1 MQFLT
6 SRFASIGFSV
16 DGGAPINLG
25 KKNPDSCEPGAKVC
39 SSICG
44 GDCKPLLA
52 LKNI

>member
-25 KKNPDSCEPGAKVC
+25 KKNPDSCEPGAKFAAPFAVATA
-39 SSICG
+39 SRF
-44 GDCKPLLA
+44 
-52 LKNI
+52 